1 MTISSVSIHSGQN
14 SMHEKGTQTVSSQLQ
29 TLPISAGRHQL
40 KQIFSSSLLLGKKY
54 ELKGLSKRKYEKV
67 VKYLYGSGITW

>member
-14 SMHEKGTQTVSSQLQ
+14 STHERETQTASSQLR
-29 TLPISAGRHQL
+29 TLPISADRHRL